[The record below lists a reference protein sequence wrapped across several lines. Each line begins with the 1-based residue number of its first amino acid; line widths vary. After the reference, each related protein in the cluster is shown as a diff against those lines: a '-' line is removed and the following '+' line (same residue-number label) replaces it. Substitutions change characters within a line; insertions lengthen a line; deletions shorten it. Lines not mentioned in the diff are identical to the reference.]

1 MIDPR
6 AIIDP
11 SAKIGDNVSIGAF
24 SLIGADV
31 EIGDGTWIGAHVVIK
46 GPTKIGKHNKIYQFA
61 SLGEDPQDK
70 KYAGERSYL
79 EIGDHNEIREF
90 CTMSRGTAGGGGIT
104 KIGNHNWIM
113 VYTHFA
119 HDCKV
124 GDHTVF
130 ANNASL
136 AGHAIVEDY
145 AILGGFAGVH
155 QFCRIGAHSFI
166 GGGAIVLKDVPPY
179 ITAAG
184 NPARANG
191 LNKEGLKRRNF
202 SSHTLH
208 YLRQAY
214 KIIYRQN
221 LTTAQA
227 IDSLEK
233 NILPHCP
240 EVQNF
245 ITFLQNTQRGIVR

>member
-11 SAKIGDNVSIGAF
+11 TVKIADNVTIGAF
-24 SLIGADV
+24 SIIGADV
-31 EIGDGTWIGAHVVIK
+31 EIDEGTWIGSHVVIK
-46 GPTKIGKHNKIYQFA
+46 GPTKIGKNNKIYQFA

-70 KYAGERSYL
+70 KYTGERSFL

-90 CTMSRGTAGGGGIT
+90 CTMSRGTAGGGSIT

-119 HDCKV
+119 HDCIV
-124 GDHTVF
+124 GDHTIF

-136 AGHAIVEDY
+136 AGHAIVDDH
-145 AILGGFAGVH
+145 AILGGFSGVH

-179 ITAAG
+179 IMAAG
-184 NPARANG
+184 NPAKANG
-191 LNKEGLKRRNF
+191 LNKEGLKRRGF
-202 SSHTLH
+202 SPETLS

-221 LTTAQA
+221 LTTNAA
-227 IDSLEK
+227 IETLTQTL
-233 NILPHCP
+233 LPHCP
-240 EVQNF
+240 EIQNF
-245 ITFLQNTQRGIVR
+245 IDFLQNATRGIVR